1 MVTEREVLHVPV
13 LRDEVLDWLQPR
25 NGGVYVDATLGL
37 GGHASVL
44 LERIGPTGRVIGF
57 EWDKDAAEQ
66 AAIRLQSAGDRIV
79 ILPVSYTALVTE
91 LQRLGIAA
99 IDGLVADFGV
109 SSLQLD
115 RPERGFSFKAEAALD
130 MRMDTSAPVTAATL
144 VNQLSAE
151 QLADI
156 FYHYGEERQARRV
169 ARYLVEARQQEPVG
183 TTARLAAI
191 VAAAIPKKYHP
202 EKVHVAT
209 KVFQAL
215 RIAVN
220 KELANVRELLTA
232 APSVLVKGGR
242 IAAITFHS
250 VEDRVV
256 KQALNGNPLLK
267 SVTKKPVVASREEL
281 RRNPRARSAK
291 LRVAERC

>member
-1 MVTEREVLHVPV
+1 MTEREVFHVPV

-66 AAIRLQSAGDRIV
+66 AAIRLQSAGGRIV

>member
-1 MVTEREVLHVPV
+1 MTEREVLHVPV

>member
-1 MVTEREVLHVPV
+1 MTEREMLHVPV

-25 NGGVYVDATLGL
+25 DGGVYVDATLGL
-37 GGHASVL
+37 GGHALAL
-44 LERIGPTGRVIGF
+44 LDRIGSAGRVIGF
-57 EWDKDAAEQ
+57 EWDEDAATR
-66 AAIRLQSAGDRIV
+66 AATRLQPFGDRVVIV
-79 ILPVSYTALVTE
+79 KKSYVSLLEE
-91 LQRLGIAA
+91 LKRLGIQA

-115 RPERGFSFKAEAALD
+115 QSERGFSFKAEAALD
-130 MRMDTSAPVTAATL
+130 MRMDTSAQVTAAML
-144 VNQLSAE
+144 VNQLSTE

-156 FYHYGEERQARRV
+156 FFHYGEEWQARRV
-169 ARYLVEARQQEPVG
+169 ARYLVEARQQAPVE
-183 TTARLAAI
+183 TTAKLAAI

-256 KQALNGNPLLK
+256 KQALSGNPLLK
-267 SVTKKPVVASREEL
+267 SVTKKPVAPSREEL
-281 RRNPRARSAK
+281 QRNPRARSAK

>member
-1 MVTEREVLHVPV
+1 MTEREVLHVPV
-13 LRDEVLDWLQPR
+13 LRDEVLDGLQPR

-66 AAIRLQSAGDRIV
+66 AAIRLQSAGGRIV

>member
-1 MVTEREVLHVPV
+1 MTEREALHVPV
-13 LRDEVLDWLQPR
+13 LREEVLAWLQPKC
-25 NGGVYVDATLGL
+25 GGIYVDATLGL
-37 GGHASVL
+37 GGHTLAL
-44 LERIGPTGRVIGF
+44 LDRIGSAGRVIGF
-57 EWDKDAAEQ
+57 EWDEEAAAQ
-66 AAIRLQSAGDRIV
+66 AGVRLQSAGDRVV
-79 ILPVSYTALVTE
+79 ILRASYTALLKE
-91 LQRLGIAA
+91 LERLGIET

-115 RPERGFSFKAEAALD
+115 QPERGFSFKTDAVLD
-130 MRMDTSAPVTAATL
+130 MRMDTSGPVTAAML

-156 FYHYGEERQARRV
+156 FYHYGEEWQARRV
-169 ARYLVEARQQEPVG
+169 ARWLVEARQQEPVE

-191 VAAAIPKKYHP
+191 VAAAIPRKYHP

-220 KELANVRELLTA
+220 KEMANVRDLLTA
-232 APSVLVKGGR
+232 APAVLTKGGR

-250 VEDRVV
+250 LEDRVV
-256 KQALNGNPLLK
+256 KQALSSNPMLK
-267 SVTKKPVVASREEL
+267 NVTKRPIVPSREEL
-281 RRNPRARSAK
+281 LRNPRARSAK
-291 LRVAERC
+291 LRVVERC

>member
-1 MVTEREVLHVPV
+1 MTEREILHVPV

-25 NGGVYVDATLGL
+25 DGGVYVDATLGL
-37 GGHASVL
+37 GGHASAL
-44 LERIGPTGRVIGF
+44 LDRIGFAGRVIGF
-57 EWDKDAAEQ
+57 EWDEDAATR
-66 AAIRLQSAGDRIV
+66 AATRLQPFGDRVVIV
-79 ILPVSYTALVTE
+79 KKSYVSLLEE
-91 LQRLGIAA
+91 LKRLGIQA

-115 RPERGFSFKAEAALD
+115 QSERGFSFKAEAALD
-130 MRMDTSAPVTAATL
+130 MRMDTSAQVTAAML
-144 VNQLSAE
+144 VNQLSTE

-156 FYHYGEERQARRV
+156 FFHYGEEWQARRV
-169 ARYLVEARQQEPVG
+169 ARYLVEARQQAPVE
-183 TTARLAAI
+183 TTVRLAAI

-256 KQALNGNPLLK
+256 KQALSGNPLLK
-267 SVTKKPVVASREEL
+267 SVTRRPVVASQEEL
-281 RRNPRARSAK
+281 QRNPRARSAK

>member
-1 MVTEREVLHVPV
+1 MTEREVFHVPV

-66 AAIRLQSAGDRIV
+66 AAIRLQSAGGRIV

-209 KVFQAL
+209 KVFYSF

>member
-1 MVTEREVLHVPV
+1 MTEREMLHVPV

-25 NGGVYVDATLGL
+25 DGGVYVDATLGL
-37 GGHASVL
+37 GGHASAL
-44 LERIGPTGRVIGF
+44 LDRIGFAGRVIGF
-57 EWDKDAAEQ
+57 EWDEDAATR
-66 AAIRLQSAGDRIV
+66 AATRLQPFGDRVVIV
-79 ILPVSYTALVTE
+79 KKSYVSLLEE
-91 LQRLGIAA
+91 LKRLGIQA

-115 RPERGFSFKAEAALD
+115 QSERGFSFKAEAALD
-130 MRMDTSAPVTAATL
+130 MRMDTSAQVTAAML
-144 VNQLSAE
+144 VNQLSTE

-156 FYHYGEERQARRV
+156 FFHYGEEWQARRV
-169 ARYLVEARQQEPVG
+169 ARYLVEARQQAPVE
-183 TTARLAAI
+183 TTVRLAAI

-256 KQALNGNPLLK
+256 KQALSGNPLLK
-267 SVTKKPVVASREEL
+267 SVTRRPVVASQEEL
-281 RRNPRARSAK
+281 QRNPRARSAK